1 MMFFGGPWMIIF
13 WVVVIALLVWGGV
26 TLAKRGTSASDTAPK
41 HDPLDSAKVRY
52 AKGEISKEEFEQIK
66 KDLH

>member
-13 WVVVIALLVWGGV
+13 WVAIVALVVWGGI
-26 TLAKRGTSASDTAPK
+26 TLTKRGNSAPGNAPK

-66 KDLH
+66 KALH